1 MQRFGSTVKRITVD
15 HGKDFAQY
23 HSLEQR
29 YWLTFLFLSSLFA
42 LGTRQQWVFQVQ
54 VVLVF
59 LKKKNFNQVTTDLL
73 LETIE
78 LINNRPLKLYNYR
91 TAIDVFRTCSD

>member
-1 MQRFGSTVKRITVD
+1 MSI
-15 HGKDFAQY
+15 
-23 HSLEQR
+23 
-29 YWLTFLFLSSLFA
+29 SSA
-42 LGTRQQWVFQVQ
+42 SCAG
-54 VVLVF
+54 F
-59 LKKKNFNQVTTDLL
+59 LKEKNFNQVTTDLL

>member
-1 MQRFGSTVKRITVD
+1 MK
-15 HGKDFAQY
+15 
-23 HSLEQR
+23 
-29 YWLTFLFLSSLFA
+29 
-42 LGTRQQWVFQVQ
+42 

-78 LINNRPLKLYNYR
+78 LINNRLLKLYNYR
-91 TAIDVFRTCSD
+91 TAMDVFRTCSDLVW